1 MLKSLIKKTSVA
13 IPAFALTLM
22 GVTAL
27 AGGRGEVQSYES
39 TRSARTIERSV
50 PDSTV
55 AISAEPATLEELLAS
70 RTQGA
75 RWLKSVQKSDGGWGA
90 GAWGTD
96 DPSAPSDVATTS
108 LIVLALTRDAKGTGV
123 HDKSIRR
130 AVRYVTQ
137 VVESSPSTRSRLS
150 AARARVTT
158 ASRDRTRTSDSGKG
172 TATNP
177 VP

>member
-90 GAWGTD
+90 GHSVGGLGAAAGGEDDHQWAKDHAGHHGGSSCRRGGIARSTGPLSVGQTD
-96 DPSAPSDVATTS
+96 S
-108 LIVLALTRDAKGTGV
+108 L
-123 HDKSIRR
+123 
-130 AVRYVTQ
+130 
-137 VVESSPSTRSRLS
+137 
-150 AARARVTT
+150 
-158 ASRDRTRTSDSGKG
+158 ASRVSG
-172 TATNP
+172 
-177 VP
+177 